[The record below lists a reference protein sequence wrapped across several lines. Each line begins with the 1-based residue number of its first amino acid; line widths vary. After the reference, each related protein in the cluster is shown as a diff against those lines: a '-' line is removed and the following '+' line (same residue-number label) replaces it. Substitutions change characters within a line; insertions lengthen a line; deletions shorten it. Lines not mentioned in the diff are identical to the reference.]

1 MAVILQFLHLARL
14 TIMPIIYYKIK
25 QVQQTEP
32 EHGEEGGE
40 GGH

>member
-1 MAVILQFLHLARL
+1 MALILQFLHFVRL
-14 TIMPIIYYKIK
+14 TVIPIIYYKIK
-25 QVQQTEP
+25 LVQQTEP